1 MGKNGESEILT
12 VRQSADLLQTSRQM
26 IYTLIERGDIKAYR
40 LGRKAW
46 RIARSQILRFCEEGH
61 DKNNRR

>member
-1 MGKNGESEILT
+1 MSKNGEPEILT
-12 VRQSADLLQTSRQM
+12 VRQSANLLQTSRQM
-26 IYTLIERGDIKAYR
+26 IYTLIERGDLKAYR

-61 DKNNRR
+61 KRSNQ